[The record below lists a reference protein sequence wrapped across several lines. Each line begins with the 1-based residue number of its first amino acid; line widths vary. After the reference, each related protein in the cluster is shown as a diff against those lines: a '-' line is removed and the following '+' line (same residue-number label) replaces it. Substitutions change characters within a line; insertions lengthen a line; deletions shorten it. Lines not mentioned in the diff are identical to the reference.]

1 MRLDVY
7 NSMPRYVLKILS
19 ILIFID
25 WILKIFVPL
34 IVLFDNFIL
43 LFEKVLILLE
53 FPALF
58 KAARSF
64 QRYDLIMSLT

>member
-1 MRLDVY
+1 MSY
-7 NSMPRYVLKILS
+7 YVLKILS

-43 LFEKVLILLE
+43 LLLFEKVLILLE